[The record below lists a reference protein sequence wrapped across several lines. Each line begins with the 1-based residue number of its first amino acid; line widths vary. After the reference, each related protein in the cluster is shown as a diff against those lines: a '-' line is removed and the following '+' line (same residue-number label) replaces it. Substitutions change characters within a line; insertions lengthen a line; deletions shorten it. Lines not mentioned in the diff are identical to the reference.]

1 MRIKIKWKGFV
12 HMKKTKEQLRHEIE
26 QIRSEMLLTGQELGL
41 TDFKT
46 IQLSE
51 KLDVQILEYQM
62 EFTHK

>member
-1 MRIKIKWKGFV
+1 
-12 HMKKTKEQLRHEIE
+12 MKKTKEQLRHEIE